1 MASQLNMLGLAAD
14 IVTCT
19 REITGQLQK
28 SGFTEPTFDVASSRE
43 LWESPNLDL
52 KAAKTKLVEASST
65 LLTLV
70 NGPMAF
76 HRNWFGSHYDL
87 VAFQAMLEFKVLDN
101 IPATGSIDLHT
112 LAAKVQLDQDKLRRI
127 LRLLGTHRYINE
139 PERDCFEHTV
149 LSEILLRDELLKAQ
163 GGLQYISHQTSWCF
177 LAHSLQ
183 VERHAQG
190 QRSSFGILK
199 GETLL

>member
-28 SGFTEPTFDVASSRE
+28 SGLTEPTFDVASSRE

-139 PERDCFEHTV
+139 PERDFFEHTV

-163 GGLQYISHQTSWCF
+163 GGLQYISHQTSLCF